1 MSAAY
6 WGDKS
11 LKKIVITF
19 IFAITVVLSVFSAT
33 YGLSIAGGGSY
44 VFQSMGY
51 LDAVMNKGFFPDQ
64 IVGTSMGSVVAYY
77 MADGFYPSQ
86 VYKMFSI
93 LDFSK
98 FFEMSFPVNGGIVNT
113 AAFGDLLYYT
123 TKIDSFD
130 KFMVPVKFGTV
141 NLNKFDSEYITKGD
155 PVRAVRA
162 AVAIEGLF
170 EPVKI
175 GTSYYADIGIRDV
188 NVIYPKNQFTTEKT
202 VSIRFDSP
210 KPELS
215 GMSFS
220 NIINVLYTSVRMGSY
235 VSNTL
240 YACDKLDYDVSWVLA
255 EPAFDLKFFT
265 NGIDLYKAGNDLGLK
280 YLKDNPKFFENNKL
294 TKKTAQSKAI
304 DVYDVYTKVSN
315 ESYYRPRELYSTLKM
330 NPGTGR
336 NWHVLDS
343 YIYAEIMNSRFYGG
357 IKWDMFTMKLYP
369 YIRMKQYYL
378 PFDSNRLDIQLVM
391 EDYFSAALRTYILEG
406 FRKNIY
412 VDAIY
417 RFDFAQRKN
426 LFEAV
431 LGYDGMFKTFE
442 KEDGLKGQAVVR
454 TNMQTN
460 DYKAELTGV
469 LDLDDKWFK
478 TTIGYIENSDGFFDY
493 TDMTDFGSC
502 SQKAYMRN
510 RLKIGVFDNLNAS
523 ISQIFLLNK
532 IYLNFDFAISYD
544 DWKDL
549 HYVTGG
555 SLQFPFKFAGV
566 SDIGIEAG
574 AYYNEA
580 FNFYINF
587 SDIY

>member
-1 MSAAY
+1 M
-6 WGDKS
+6 
-11 LKKIVITF
+11 KKIVITF

-155 PVRAVRA
+155 PVMAVRA

-215 GMSFS
+215 GMNFS

-235 VSNTL
+235 VSNSL
-240 YACDKLDYDVSWVLA
+240 YASDKLDYDVSWILA

-265 NGIDLYKAGNDLGLK
+265 NGIDLYKTGNDLGLK

-294 TKKTAQSKAI
+294 TKKTVQTKVI
-304 DVYDVYTKVSN
+304 DVYDVYAKVSN
-315 ESYYRPRELYSTLKM
+315 ESYYRPREFYSTLRM

-336 NWHVLDS
+336 DWHVLDS

-357 IKWDMFTMKLYP
+357 IKWDLFTMKLYP

-378 PFDSNRLDIQLVM
+378 PFESNRLDIQMVM
-391 EDYFSAALRTYILEG
+391 EDYFSTVLRTYIMEG
-406 FRKNIY
+406 FRRNIY
-412 VDAIY
+412 IDASY
-417 RFDFAQRKN
+417 KFDFVQRKN
-426 LFEAV
+426 MFEAAI
-431 LGYDGMFKTFE
+431 GYDGMFKTFE
-442 KEDGLKGQAVVR
+442 NEDGIKAQAAVR

-460 DYKAELTGV
+460 DYKLELTGV
-469 LDLDDKWFK
+469 LDLNDKWFK
-478 TTIGYIENSDGFFDY
+478 TTLGYIENSDGFFDF
-493 TDMTDFGSC
+493 TEMTDFGSC
-502 SQKAYMRN
+502 SQKVYMRN
-510 RLKIGVFDNLNAS
+510 RLKIGVLDNLNAS
-523 ISQIFLLNK
+523 ISQIFLLSK

-566 SDIGIEAG
+566 SDMGVEAG

>member
-1 MSAAY
+1 M
-6 WGDKS
+6 
-11 LKKIVITF
+11 KKIVITF

-215 GMSFS
+215 GMNFS

-265 NGIDLYKAGNDLGLK
+265 NGIDLYKTGNDLGLK
-280 YLKDNPKFFENNKL
+280 YLKDNPNFFENNKL
-294 TKKTAQSKAI
+294 TKKTVQSKVI

-357 IKWDMFTMKLYP
+357 IKWDIFTMKLYP

-378 PFDSNRLDIQLVM
+378 PFESNRLDIQLVM

-442 KEDGLKGQAVVR
+442 NEDGLKGQAVVR

-478 TTIGYIENSDGFFDY
+478 TTLGYIENSDGFFDY

-502 SQKAYMRN
+502 SQKVYMRN

>member
-1 MSAAY
+1 M
-6 WGDKS
+6 
-11 LKKIVITF
+11 KKIVITF

-141 NLNKFDSEYITKGD
+141 NLNKFDSEYINKGD
-155 PVRAVRA
+155 PIRAVRA

-170 EPVKI
+170 EPLKI
-175 GTSYYADIGIRDV
+175 GNCYYADIGIRDV
-188 NVIYPKNQFTTEKT
+188 NVVYPKSQFTTEKT

-210 KPELS
+210 KPDFT
-215 GMSFS
+215 GMNFS

-235 VSNTL
+235 VSNSL
-240 YACDKLDYDVSWVLA
+240 YASDKLDYDVSWILA

-265 NGIDLYKAGNDLGLK
+265 NGIDLYKTGNDLGLK

-294 TKKTAQSKAI
+294 TKKTVQTKVI
-304 DVYDVYTKVSN
+304 DVYDVYAKVSN
-315 ESYYRPRELYSTLKM
+315 ESYYRPREFYSTLRM

-336 NWHVLDS
+336 DWHVLDS

-357 IKWDMFTMKLYP
+357 IKWDLFTMKLYP

-378 PFDSNRLDIQLVM
+378 PFESNRLDIQMVM
-391 EDYFSAALRTYILEG
+391 EDYFSTVLRTYIMEG
-406 FRKNIY
+406 FRRNIY
-412 VDAIY
+412 IDASY
-417 RFDFAQRKN
+417 KFDFVQRKN
-426 LFEAV
+426 MFEAAI
-431 LGYDGMFKTFE
+431 GYDGMFKT
-442 KEDGLKGQAVVR
+442 
-454 TNMQTN
+454 
-460 DYKAELTGV
+460 
-469 LDLDDKWFK
+469 
-478 TTIGYIENSDGFFDY
+478 
-493 TDMTDFGSC
+493 
-502 SQKAYMRN
+502 
-510 RLKIGVFDNLNAS
+510 
-523 ISQIFLLNK
+523 
-532 IYLNFDFAISYD
+532 
-544 DWKDL
+544 
-549 HYVTGG
+549 
-555 SLQFPFKFAGV
+555 
-566 SDIGIEAG
+566 
-574 AYYNEA
+574 
-580 FNFYINF
+580 
-587 SDIY
+587 

>member
-1 MSAAY
+1 M
-6 WGDKS
+6 
-11 LKKIVITF
+11 KKIVITF

-141 NLNKFDSEYITKGD
+141 NLNKFDSEYINKGD
-155 PVRAVRA
+155 PIRAVRA

-210 KPELS
+210 KPDFT
-215 GMSFS
+215 GMNFS

-240 YACDKLDYDVSWVLA
+240 YACDKLDYDLSWVLA

-265 NGIDLYKAGNDLGLK
+265 NGIDLYKTGNDLGLK

-294 TKKTAQSKAI
+294 TKKTVQSKVI

-315 ESYYRPRELYSTLKM
+315 ESYYRSRELYSTLKM

-357 IKWDMFTMKLYP
+357 IKWDIFTMKLYP

-378 PFDSNRLDIQLVM
+378 PFESNRLDIQLIM

-502 SQKAYMRN
+502 SQKGYMRN

-532 IYLNFDFAISYD
+532 IYLNFLIFGRY
-544 DWKDL
+544 
-549 HYVTGG
+549 
-555 SLQFPFKFAGV
+555 Q
-566 SDIGIEAG
+566 
-574 AYYNEA
+574 
-580 FNFYINF
+580 
-587 SDIY
+587 

>member
-1 MSAAY
+1 M
-6 WGDKS
+6 
-11 LKKIVITF
+11 KKI
-19 IFAITVVLSVFSAT
+19 AITVILVITAVLSVFPAT
-33 YGLSIAGGGSY
+33 YGLSVAGGGSY

-51 LDAVMNKGFFPDQ
+51 LDALMNKGFFPDQ

-77 MADGFYPSQ
+77 MAGGYYPVQ
-86 VYKMFSI
+86 VYNMFSI
-93 LDFSK
+93 LDFSN
-98 FFEMSFPVNGGIVNT
+98 FFEMSLPINGGIVNT
-113 AAFGDLLYYT
+113 AGFGDLLYYT

-130 KFMVPVKFGTV
+130 KFMVPVKFGAV
-141 NLNKFDSEYITKGD
+141 NLNKFDSEYINKGD
-155 PVRAVRA
+155 PIRAVRA

-170 EPVKI
+170 EPLKI
-175 GTSYYADIGIRDV
+175 GNCYYADIGIRDV
-188 NVIYPKNQFTTEKT
+188 NVVYPKSQFTTEKT

-210 KPELS
+210 KPDFT
-215 GMSFS
+215 GMNFS

-235 VSNTL
+235 VSNSL
-240 YACDKLDYDVSWVLA
+240 YASDKLDYDVSWILA

-265 NGIDLYKAGNDLGLK
+265 NGIDLYKTGNDLGLK

-294 TKKTAQSKAI
+294 TKKTVQTKVI
-304 DVYDVYTKVSN
+304 DVYDVYAKVSN
-315 ESYYRPRELYSTLKM
+315 ESYYRPREFYSTLRM

-336 NWHVLDS
+336 DWHVLDS

-357 IKWDMFTMKLYP
+357 IKWDLFTMKLYP

-378 PFDSNRLDIQLVM
+378 PFESNRLDIQMVM
-391 EDYFSAALRTYILEG
+391 EDYFSTVLRTYIMEG
-406 FRKNIY
+406 FRRNIY
-412 VDAIY
+412 IDASY
-417 RFDFAQRKN
+417 KFDFVQRKN
-426 LFEAV
+426 MFEAAI
-431 LGYDGMFKTFE
+431 GYDGMFKTF
-442 KEDGLKGQAVVR
+442 KNEDGIKAQAAVR

-460 DYKAELTGV
+460 DYKLELTGV
-469 LDLDDKWFK
+469 LDLNDKWFK
-478 TTIGYIENSDGFFDY
+478 TTLGYIENSDGFFDF
-493 TDMTDFGSC
+493 TEMMDFGSC
-502 SQKAYMRN
+502 SQKVYMRN
-510 RLKIGVFDNLNAS
+510 RLKIGVLDNLNAS
-523 ISQIFLLNK
+523 ISQIFLLSK

-566 SDIGIEAG
+566 SDMGVEAG